1 MLAHVR
7 GSEGWGSQLRTGP
20 PASLDVAGL
29 SDELDSKAEYL
40 PESREIRGCGGHAR
54 WLVRGCAWWL
64 VMGYFSVCN
73 RPNNSLLKG

>member
-29 SDELDSKAEYL
+29 SDELDSKAEYQ
-40 PESREIRGCGGHAR
+40 PESR
-54 WLVRGCAWWL
+54 
-64 VMGYFSVCN
+64 
-73 RPNNSLLKG
+73 